1 MNGRTSVPP
10 STLSSGGLP
19 LTALPSGMPRP
30 GASASAT
37 PRATALRRSRLH
49 AADVLRVGSVGL
61 LSRRLR
67 AALSALGIAI
77 GIAAM
82 VGVLGISQSSSAA
95 LLSSLDRLGTNL
107 LTVQAGTGI
116 GAGDATLPT
125 TSELMLRRIGPVQT
139 VSSVTSVDA
148 TVRRTDL
155 VPETRTQGLTV
166 KAADL
171 DLVESLAGSV
181 ANGRWLDAASAR
193 LPVVVLGSVAAERLG
208 IDDVATAPMVWI
220 GDRWFAV
227 IGILDPFELAQDI
240 DRSALI
246 GRPYA
251 TGSMA
256 AAEAPETIYLRTDP
270 AALDS
275 VRAVVP
281 ATADPEN
288 PDQVEV
294 SRPSDA
300 IAAKAAASSAFT
312 GLFLGLGAVAL
323 LVGGV
328 GIANVMVIS
337 VLERRSEIGLRR
349 ALGATRRHVSLQF
362 LMESLLLSAIGGLV
376 GVLLGAAVTVG
387 YDVLRGWQV
396 VVPLIGV
403 AGGFVVALAI
413 GAVAGLY
420 PAMRAARLPPTEAL
434 RTV

>member
-1 MNGRTSVPP
+1 MSR
-10 STLSSGGLP
+10 
-19 LTALPSGMPRP
+19 
-30 GASASAT
+30 ASARPT
-37 PRATALRRSRLH
+37 ELRRSSLH

-139 VSSVTSVDA
+139 VSSVTPVDA

-155 VPETRTQGLTV
+155 VPETRTQGISV

-171 DLVESLAGSV
+171 DLVETLAGSV
-181 ANGRWLDAASAR
+181 ANGRWLDAASAQ
-193 LPVVVLGSVAAERLG
+193 LPAVVLGSVAAERLG
-208 IDDVATAPMVWI
+208 IDDVSIGPMVWL

-227 IGILDPFELAQDI
+227 VGILDSFELAQDI

-251 TGSMA
+251 TGSMD

-270 AALDS
+270 ASLDA

-281 ATADPEN
+281 ATTDPED

-362 LMESLLLSAIGGLV
+362 LMESLLLSAIGGLA
-376 GVLLGAAVTVG
+376 GVLLGAAVTAG

-396 VVPLIGV
+396 VVPVLGV
-403 AGGFVVALAI
+403 AGGFVAALAI

>member
-1 MNGRTSVPP
+1 MRGTRTVQP
-10 STLSSGGLP
+10 
-19 LTALPSGMPRP
+19 GMPSP
-30 GASASAT
+30 GGPHAGPGSWPPGPEPSSPL
-37 PRATALRRSRLH
+37 PRSSLH
-49 AADVLRVGSVGL
+49 GADLLRVGSVGL

-116 GAGDATLPT
+116 GAGDAILPT

-155 VPETRTQGLTV
+155 VPETRTAGITV
-166 KAADL
+166 KTADL
-171 DLVESLAGSV
+171 DLVETLAGSV
-181 ANGRWLDAASAR
+181 ANGRWLDAASAQ

-208 IDDVATAPMVWI
+208 VDDVSIGPMVWL

-227 IGILDPFELAQDI
+227 IGILDSFELAQDL

-251 TGSMA
+251 TGSMD
-256 AAEAPETIYLRTDP
+256 AAEAPETIYLRTEP
-270 AALDS
+270 AALDT

-281 ATADPEN
+281 ATAYPEN

-300 IAAKAAASSAFT
+300 IAARAAASSAFT

-349 ALGATRRHVSLQF
+349 ALGATRRHVSVQF
-362 LMESLLLSAIGGLV
+362 LMESLLLSAVGGLV
-376 GVLLGAAVTVG
+376 GVLLGAVVTAG
-387 YDVLRGWQV
+387 YDLLRGWEV
-396 VVPLIGV
+396 VVPVLGV
-403 AGGFVVALAI
+403 IGGFVAALVI

-420 PAMRAARLPPTEAL
+420 PAVRAARLPPTEAL